1 MAASITMPIK
11 ISSLLT
17 RRSIS
22 LMLVIFHFL
31 SCTSR
36 MPKRHTLQV
45 QLFSVGYEYG
55 PALDIHEMSN

>member
-1 MAASITMPIK
+1 
-11 ISSLLT
+11 
-17 RRSIS
+17 
-22 LMLVIFHFL
+22 MLVIFHFL

-45 QLFSVGYEYG
+45 QLFCVGYEYG